1 MRNVGRIRKYP
12 LETVLDKAVWE
23 VANMVI
29 LKNSDYV
36 TNCVPEVR
44 QEANKVASRFQASV
58 SQVSIRENYPW
69 VHTHIHVVP
78 NGQKRGYTLSMYVN
92 LVSDWYNCP
101 ICNGPTMPI
110 FMVHDDLWKSV
121 AKEHVRRAICW
132 SCFEKLLGRRITV
145 NDLKPS
151 PPCNWGLIERLK
163 KGQVITTKGI

>member
-1 MRNVGRIRKYP
+1 MRNVGHIRKYP
-12 LETVLDKAVWE
+12 LKTALDKAVWE
-23 VANMVI
+23 AANLVI

-36 TNCVPEVR
+36 INCVPEVQ

-101 ICNGPTMPI
+101 ISI
-110 FMVHDDLWKSV
+110 
-121 AKEHVRRAICW
+121 
-132 SCFEKLLGRRITV
+132 GRHA
-145 NDLKPS
+145 P
-151 PPCNWGLIERLK
+151 
-163 KGQVITTKGI
+163 